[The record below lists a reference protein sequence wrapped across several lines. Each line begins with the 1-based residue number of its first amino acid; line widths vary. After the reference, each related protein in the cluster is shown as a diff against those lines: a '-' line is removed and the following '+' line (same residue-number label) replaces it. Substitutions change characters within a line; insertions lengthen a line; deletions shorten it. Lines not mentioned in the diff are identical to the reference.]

1 MMTLKYPTPT
11 IQKESGHFPFPM
23 IFSLKPQGE
32 AGISLKDD
40 GELQHLREAIR
51 RRLPMQCN
59 VTCHP
64 HRVGPRSAVAL
75 HFDGGQGIGPCVD
88 ILITVAG
95 TTSWPEPDDYDHPRW
110 YISVPDAVDV
120 VYLVLYLKEV
130 AAGYVGYVSAD
141 AMRLQ
146 GDSEQYQRNSLAVTE
161 KLQHKLAKPEVTS
174 ALGNRE

>member
-1 MMTLKYPTPT
+1 MMTLKHPTPT
-11 IQKESGHFPFPM
+11 IQTESGHFPFPM

-40 GELQHLREAIR
+40 GELQHLRGAIR
-51 RRLPMQCN
+51 KRLPMQCN

-95 TTSWPEPDDYDHPRW
+95 TTSWPEPDDYNHPRW

-130 AAGYVGYVSAD
+130 AAGYIDSISAD
-141 AMRLQ
+141 ALRLQ
-146 GDSEQYQRNSLAVTE
+146 EGSDQYQRNVVASYAGQT
-161 KLQHKLAKPEVTS
+161 KDCFS
-174 ALGNRE
+174 AG